1 MEHLRRILENNKAI
15 VAEITKTDAEFF
27 RRKAG
32 KQEPH
37 FLFIGCADSRVP
49 LETLTG
55 VLPGEMF
62 VHRNIANQV
71 MPADLNLLSV
81 LQYAVE
87 VLDVK
92 HVIVCG
98 HHECGGVKAAMSDA
112 INGLVDHWLAGI
124 RDSIHQHEDELAAC
138 PSEQARFDR
147 LVELNVLRQ
156 VLNLA
161 QTSIVQNAWK
171 KGRRPILHGVVY
183 GLKDGLLRQLI
194 TGVDQANKIRAQL
207 QTGLAGAARS

>member
-1 MEHLRRILENNKAI
+1 MEDLRRLFDNNRAL
-15 VAEITKTDAEFF
+15 VEQVTRDDPDFF

-71 MPADLNLLSV
+71 VAADLNLLSV

-98 HHECGGVKAAMSDA
+98 HHECGGVKAAMGDA
-112 INGLVDHWLAGI
+112 NHGLVDHWLSGI
-124 RDSIHQHEDELAAC
+124 RDSIHRHRNEL
-138 PSEQARFDR
+138 SVYQDQQAKFDR

-156 VLNLA
+156 VFNLA
-161 QTSIVQNAWK
+161 RTPIVQNAWK
-171 KGRRPILHGVVY
+171 RGQRPILHGVVY
-183 GLKDGLLRQLI
+183 GLKDGLLRQLV
-194 TGVDQANKIRAQL
+194 TEVDCPDKVRMMLESDRRGVGD
-207 QTGLAGAARS
+207 